1 MTITDATGQWRDPAS
16 GNLVR
21 EATKRVDIVLPGRA
35 DDQEK
40 LDAVVTAYKREFRQH
55 SVGVIV
61 QWACVSF

>member
-1 MTITDATGQWRDPAS
+1 M
-16 GNLVR
+16 R